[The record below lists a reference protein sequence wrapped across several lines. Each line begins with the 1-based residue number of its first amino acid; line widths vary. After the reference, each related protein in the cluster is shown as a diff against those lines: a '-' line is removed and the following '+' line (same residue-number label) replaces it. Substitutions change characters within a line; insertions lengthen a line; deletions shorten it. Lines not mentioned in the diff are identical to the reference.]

1 MAIRTISDPILPIEF
16 LRTQTYKRDNAH
28 IYLLAMIPR
37 LSPLTLFHEEMGAKF
52 TTFGGWKM
60 PIRFGSIIEEHNCVR
75 TSVGKFDVSHM
86 GQIFLDGTDA
96 EYLTNKLVS
105 NNVTRL
111 KDNQAQYAM
120 ITDHRGVILDDTLV
134 YRNSS
139 DSFMFIPNAGH
150 DEEMFLR
157 WTHFRDEWDL
167 DVTIKNSTSETAMF
181 AIQGPTAVDSIE
193 ALSSD
198 TISDLKRFTTTVTTI
213 AGIPCTVSRTG
224 YTGEDGFEL
233 LLHSS
238 DAVTLWKAL
247 DFPSC
252 GLGSRD
258 TLRTEMGFLLSG
270 QDFNHHKNPRNPFE
284 AGVDFTVD
292 LNQNFIGRDALL
304 KLRSEELDF
313 NFIGFS
319 LLERSIPRPGSA
331 ILNEA
336 GEQIGLVTSGTLSPT
351 LNIPIGLGYVP
362 PSYSSIGDSLQ
373 ISIRNSLKPA
383 MICSTPFINLQ

>member
-1 MAIRTISDPILPIEF
+1 ML
-16 LRTQTYKRDNAH
+16 
-28 IYLLAMIPR
+28 PR
-37 LSPLTLFHEEMGAKF
+37 LSPLITSHEQLGAKF

-75 TSVGKFDVSHM
+75 NAVGKFDVSHM
-86 GQIFLDGTDA
+86 GQIYLDGKDA

-111 KDNQAQYAM
+111 RDNQAQYAM
-120 ITDHRGVILDDTLV
+120 ITDDSGVILDDTLV

-139 DSFMFIPNAGH
+139 ESFMFIPNAGH

-157 WTHFRDEWDL
+157 WVHFRDEWDL
-167 DVTIKNSTSETAMF
+167 DVTIKNSTNEIAMF
-181 AIQGPTAVDSIE
+181 AIQGPLAVDSID
-193 ALSSD
+193 ALSPD
-198 TISDLKRFTTTVTTI
+198 PLSDLKRFTTTVTTI
-213 AGIPCTVSRTG
+213 SGITCTVSRTG

-233 LLHSS
+233 LLSSS
-238 DAVTLWKAL
+238 DAVTLWDAL

-270 QDFNHHKNPRNPFE
+270 QDFNHQKNPRNPFE

-292 LNQNFIGRDALL
+292 LKQDFIGRDALL
-304 KLRSEELDF
+304 ELHSQELNL

-319 LLERSIPRPGSA
+319 LSERSIPRPGSA
-331 ILNEA
+331 ILNNM
-336 GEQIGLVTSGTLSPT
+336 GEQIGVVTSGTLSPT
-351 LNIPIGLGYVP
+351 LDLPIGLGYVP
-362 PSYSSIGDSLQ
+362 PSYSSIGSSLQ
-373 ISIRNSLKPA
+373 VAIRNSFKPA
-383 MICSTPFINLQ
+383 TICSTPFINPQ